1 MTKDE
6 IPDGPMK
13 ARADLVDMLS
23 ANPEITKS
31 IVSIIESELKDI
43 QDKEVFDKICTTLKE
58 VAFQA
63 GVETDARDNILYW
76 LTETTPDVRE
86 MILVRTIEDL
96 LNSEQTRGATLDAL
110 ANISSKE
117 NVEIVI
123 EWVNSNILTLN
134 QAVYVLLYPDSS
146 SALK

>member
-1 MTKDE
+1 MTRDE
-6 IPDGPMK
+6 TPDGPMK

-23 ANPEITKS
+23 ADPKITKS
-31 IVSIIESELKDI
+31 IVSIIEGELKDI
-43 QDKEVFDKICTTLKE
+43 QDKDVFDMISRTLE
-58 VAFQA
+58 EAASQA
-63 GVETDARDNILYW
+63 GVESEARDNVLYW

-96 LNSEQTRGATLDAL
+96 LKSKQTREATLDAL
-110 ANISSKE
+110 AKVSSKE
-117 NVEIVI
+117 NVELVI

-146 SALK
+146 AALK